1 MTRTFPTLPSEEGG
15 KPESKQGEAEWRKIK
30 NERVKEGRRQR
41 TFILPSADTGCLGC
55 YVL

>member
-1 MTRTFPTLPSEEGG
+1 MTRTFPNLQSEEGG
-15 KPESKQGEAEWRKIK
+15 KPESKQGEAEWRRIK
-30 NERVKEGRRQR
+30 NERVKGCGKQR

>member
-1 MTRTFPTLPSEEGG
+1 MEKDKKE
-15 KPESKQGEAEWRKIK
+15 KPKKVKKGRK
-30 NERVKEGRRQR
+30 QR